1 MGWQVVAEYVDQGI
15 SGSKGRDQRPQFDA
29 MLKAAT
35 RREVDVIAACNVCG
49 QVRGHDKRYPLGVQ
63 D

>member
-1 MGWQVVAEYVDQGI
+1 MDWQVVADYVDQGI
-15 SGSKGRDQRPQFDA
+15 SGSKGRDQRLQFDA
-29 MLKAAT
+29 LLKAAT

-49 QVRGHDKRYPLGVQ
+49 QVRGHDKRYPCGVQ

>member
-1 MGWQVVAEYVDQGI
+1 MGWQVVAEYVDQGF

-35 RREVDVIAACNVCG
+35 RREVDIIAACNVCG